1 MLRNFVEKVKG
12 FITAPVVTFQK
23 SRDDTLGHALAYF
36 VVLLLAN
43 AILTTILVIAALSI
57 DVLFQAIPGLGLV
70 FPIFLFEYYFGGGL
84 SALPWTVFVF
94 LFAGGIVGIFV
105 GSAWLHLFTWLLGG
119 RKGYVQTLKSLIY
132 GMTPSL
138 LLGWV
143 PYVSFIGP
151 IWSFVLEIIGIRE
164 LQEISTGKAVTAV
177 LVAIVIAGIIV
188 TVISV
193 VLLLSI
199 IR

>member
-1 MLRNFVEKVKG
+1 MLINFVEKVKG
-12 FITAPVVTFQK
+12 FITAPVITFQK
-23 SRDDTLGHALAYF
+23 SRDDTLTHALAYF
-36 VVLLLAN
+36 IVLLLAN

-57 DVLFQAIPGLGLV
+57 DGLFQAIPGLGLV
-70 FPIFLFEYYFGGGL
+70 FPILLFEYYFGGGI
-84 SALPWTVFVF
+84 SSVPGTVFVF
-94 LFAGGIVGIFV
+94 LIAGGIAGVFI

-138 LLGWV
+138 LLGWI

-151 IWSFVLEIIGIRE
+151 IWSFVLEILGIRE
-164 LQEISTGKAVTAV
+164 LQEISAGKALTAV
-177 LVAIVIAGIIV
+177 LVAIVTAGIIV
-188 TVISV
+188 TVIV
-193 VLLLSI
+193 AALLLSL